1 MNWVGGDLNK
11 EQLTISGWIIKCRQH
26 GMATVVDSPSYPIPP
41 SKIFWVLNGTVKNI
55 FNVVVNS
62 WKEKTGLMVFF
73 FFLKRLD

>member
-11 EQLTISGWIIKCRQH
+11 EQLTISGWIIKRRQH
-26 GMATVVDSPSYPIPP
+26 GMATVVDSPSYPIPT
-41 SKIFWVLNGTVKNI
+41 SKIFLVLNGTVKNI